1 MDKITK
7 YRNIV
12 EKYLRH
18 RASLGLASSPGAK
31 GHLVVDREKDEYVL
45 LWVGWSGVNYKH
57 GLMFHLQ
64 IMEGDIAMH
73 LEEFLPSGQVGHI
86 QIAGVPARA
95 EPDVGEICYPY
106 LFDLI
111 DSLGYKGWIGSEY
124 FPARNNEV
132 GGTTVGLGW
141 LPPGA

>member
-64 IMEGDIAMH
+64 IMEGKVWIHENRTDIDIVQV
-73 LEEFLPSGQVGHI
+73 LTESGISKSDIVLGFV
-86 QIAGVPARA
+86 A
-95 EPDVGEICYPY
+95 PY
-106 LFDLI
+106 
-111 DSLGYKGWIGSEY
+111 S
-124 FPARNNEV
+124 REV
-132 GGTTVGLGW
+132 GGVALG
-141 LPPGA
+141 A